1 MNVCI
6 LFDCLVMYPLS
17 LHSISNS
24 ISCLIQ
30 RPLPVLPAS
39 SDSTYSP
46 TLEPE
51 PFIFLLGKQRL
62 LQAQHKCF
70 DRMQKLPPYQG
81 EGKKKAVCERV
92 FQALVKAYFLPWV
105 NMLTQLI

>member
-1 MNVCI
+1 MFSYFLLVSLYI
-6 LFDCLVMYPLS
+6 LLS
-17 LHSISNS
+17 LLSVSNS

-30 RPLPVLPAS
+30 RPLPVLPTS

-51 PFIFLLGKQRL
+51 PFLFLVGKQKL
-62 LQAQHKCF
+62 LQAQHKFF

-81 EGKKKAVCERV
+81 EGKKKAVCECV
-92 FQALVKAYFLPWV
+92 FQTLVKADFLLGV
-105 NMLTQLI
+105 NMC